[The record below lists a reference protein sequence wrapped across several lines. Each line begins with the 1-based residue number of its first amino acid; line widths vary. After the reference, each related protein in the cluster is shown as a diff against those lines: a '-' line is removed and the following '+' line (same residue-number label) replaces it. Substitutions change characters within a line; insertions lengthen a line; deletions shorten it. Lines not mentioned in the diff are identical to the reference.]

1 MNPNH
6 IGAEEVEFFQENGF
20 LRIPGFFSKREI
32 AELADALDK
41 TVEEKRARI
50 LGGGGE
56 TDDDYNRV
64 FNQMVNLWVDY
75 EVIRK
80 YSFDARLAE
89 IARKISKCKRLVIY
103 HDHGLIKPGGEQS
116 KATNWHQDAPYWPM
130 EQVGA

>member
-6 IGAEEVEFFQENGF
+6 IGVEEIAFFQENGYF
-20 LRIPGFFSKREI
+20 QIPGFFSKEEI
-32 AELADALDK
+32 AELGDALDR
-41 TVEEKRARI
+41 TVEEKRERV
-50 LGGGGE
+50 LGGGRE

-89 IARKISKCKRLVIY
+89 IARKIS
-103 HDHGLIKPGGEQS
+103 
-116 KATNWHQDAPYWPM
+116 NWSLM
-130 EQVGA
+130 